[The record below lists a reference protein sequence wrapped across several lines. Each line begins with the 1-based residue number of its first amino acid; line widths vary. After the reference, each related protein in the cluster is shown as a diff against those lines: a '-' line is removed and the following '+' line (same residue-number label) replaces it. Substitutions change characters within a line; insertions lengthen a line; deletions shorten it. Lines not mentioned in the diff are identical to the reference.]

1 MGRAETMIAPRCVL
15 VALFVTLA
23 ACDVGEV
30 PSGAA
35 VDAGTGG
42 ATTQAARFDTVIKPL
57 VTRCT
62 ACHGTTQAP
71 NFTSYAALDARYKT
85 APGASNILVIKADAT
100 GGTHQG
106 ITYFSATEKTT
117 VATWIDGK

>member
-1 MGRAETMIAPRCVL
+1 MIAPRCAL
-15 VALFVTLA
+15 VALFVALA

-30 PSGAA
+30 PSGAG

-42 ATTQAARFDTVIKPL
+42 GATQAARFDTVIKPL

-62 ACHGTTQAP
+62 ACHSAAQGP
-71 NFTSYAALDARYKT
+71 NLTSYTALDTKYKT
-85 APGASNILVIKADAT
+85 PPGANNILVIKGDAT

-106 ITYFSATEKTT
+106 ITYFSATDKTA
-117 VATWIDGK
+117 VANWIDGK